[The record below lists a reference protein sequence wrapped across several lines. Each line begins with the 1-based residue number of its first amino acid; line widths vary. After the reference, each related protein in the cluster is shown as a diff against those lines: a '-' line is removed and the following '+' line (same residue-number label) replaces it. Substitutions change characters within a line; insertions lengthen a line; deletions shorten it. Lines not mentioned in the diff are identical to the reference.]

1 MVGRE
6 NRKADLMDIPE
17 AVRQAQLVM
26 ECVDQLEPEERLVLD
41 ILLEEGGGKL
51 VKISDELDVGMTT
64 AYRRK
69 CHVLHRLSEL
79 FRENQVENPWNEMK
93 NEGW

>member
-1 MVGRE
+1 MKDRVLE
-6 NRKADLMDIPE
+6 LVKLAE
-17 AVRQAQLVM
+17 SVQLCT
-26 ECVDQLEPEERLVLD
+26 ELLEPEERLILD

>member
-1 MVGRE
+1 MKDRVLE
-6 NRKADLMDIPE
+6 
-17 AVRQAQLVM
+17 LVKLA
-26 ECVDQLEPEERLVLD
+26 EEIGGCVEQLEPEERLVLD